1 MEKDKPNIEEKLNT
15 FLKDIDILEG
25 LNNLETE
32 DNLFDILKISE
43 AEIRHSNVLA
53 WLLDPQKSK
62 EVGKF
67 FLRKL
72 FILMMDRMETF
83 NAADLIV
90 DNFDDVVVR
99 REWLH
104 TDLLVIL
111 RKKSV
116 PNFVLCIENKV
127 KSKQGKRQLEGYRK
141 RLESQSK
148 FKDVKKK
155 NRICYLFLR
164 VKDESPNDKD
174 WIEIDYNDVGKI
186 INEALTRCSMS
197 QDSRYFLTQYL
208 STLRKNGMMDD
219 QEMMDLAQK
228 IYNKHKE
235 ALDYIYNNV
244 QNEDA
249 LKFNHYRKWLNKSG
263 FIKRQSEM
271 SSALIFSTKT
281 LYSQLFKGL
290 EIDGLDLIPY
300 CYYEIQKR
308 SMNSIKLVLHT
319 TDKDEFL
326 EKREDIKNRLHELRK
341 VLVNKSNDDWEWT
354 SVGKT
359 SINVESYFNKHDVN
373 DDDDNELMKIL
384 DSSLEKCESAI
395 LEKIK
400 KVKF

>member
-15 FLKDIDILEG
+15 FLKNIDILEG

-32 DNLFDILKISE
+32 DNLFDILDISE

-72 FILMMDRMETF
+72 FIFMMDRMEDF

-90 DNFDDVVVR
+90 DNFDDVEVR

-111 RKKSV
+111 NKKDV
-116 PNFVLCIENKV
+116 PNFVFCIENKI
-127 KSKQGKRQLEGYRK
+127 KNKQGKKQLEGYRK
-141 RLESQSK
+141 RLETQPE
-148 FKDVKKK
+148 FKEVVKKK
-155 NRICYLFLR
+155 RICYLFLR
-164 VKDESPNDKD
+164 VKDESPNDKY

-186 INEALTRCSMS
+186 LNEALTRCSMS
-197 QDSRYFLTQYL
+197 QESRYFLTQYL

-219 QEMMDLAQK
+219 QKMMELAQQ

-235 ALDYIYNNV
+235 ALDYIYNNA

-249 LKFNHYRKWLNKSG
+249 LKFNHYHKWLDKKD
-263 FIKRQSEM
+263 FIKSQNDT
-271 SSALIFSTKT
+271 SSALKFSTKT
-281 LYSQLFKGL
+281 LYSQLFKG
-290 EIDGLDLIPY
+290 IDISGLDLIPY

-319 TDKDEFL
+319 DDKIPKGRD
-326 EKREDIKNRLHELRK
+326 DIKNRLNELRK
-341 VLVNKSNDDWEWT
+341 TLVKKTNDDWEWT
-354 SVGKT
+354 SVCKT
-359 SINVESYFNKHDVN
+359 SINAESYFKKHDVSY
-373 DDDDNELMKIL
+373 DDDNELMKIL
-384 DSSLEKCESAI
+384 DTSLEKCESAI

>member
-83 NAADLIV
+83 NAADLTV
-90 DNFDDVVVR
+90 DNFDDVEVR

-104 TDLLVIL
+104 TDILVIL
-111 RKKSV
+111 RKKGE
-116 PNFVLCIENKV
+116 PNFVFCIENKV
-127 KSKQGKRQLEGYRK
+127 NSKQGKEQLETYRK
-141 RLESQSK
+141 CLESQPE
-148 FKDVKKK
+148 FKEVVKKK
-155 NRICYLFLR
+155 RICYLFLR
-164 VKDESPNDKD
+164 VKDESPNDKN

-186 INEALTRCSMS
+186 LNEALTRCSMS
-197 QDSRYFLTQYL
+197 QDSRYFITQYL
-208 STLRKNGMMDD
+208 STLRKKGMMDD

-235 ALDYIYNNV
+235 ALDYIYNNA

-249 LKFNHYRKWLNKSG
+249 LKFNHYHKWLDKND
-263 FIKRQSEM
+263 FIKCQNNT
-271 SSALIFSTKT
+271 SSALKFSTKE
-281 LYSQLFKGL
+281 LYSQLFKG
-290 EIDGLDLIPY
+290 IDISGQDLVPY
-300 CYYEIQKR
+300 CFYEIQKR

-319 TDKDEFL
+319 SNKDNDEGKFL
-326 EKREDIKNRLHELRK
+326 KKREDIKNRLHELRK
-341 VLVNKSNDDWEWT
+341 VLVNKNNDDWEWA
-354 SVGKT
+354 SAGKKN
-359 SINVESYFNKHDVN
+359 IDVDSYFNNHDVN
-373 DDDDNELMKIL
+373 DDDDDELMTIL
-384 DSSLEKCESAI
+384 NASFKACESDI
-395 LEKIK
+395 LK
-400 KVKF
+400 KF